1 MDTLD
6 NSTAYELSKVFRVA
20 PEKVFRS
27 FIDEATLK
35 NIWGVSEIK
44 IDARPGGQARAKLQ
58 FGDENWDFTLN
69 YKEIIPNEKLR
80 WIVHFDRFP
89 SKEIRAT
96 LLFTKVPEGTR
107 LIFRQENFQTS
118 EERDDNR
125 QANSEALE
133 KLDSLL
139 TNRQ

>member
-6 NSTAYELSKVFRVA
+6 NSTAYELSRVFSAA
-20 PEKVFRS
+20 PETVFRS
-27 FIDEATLK
+27 FIDEGTLK
-35 NIWGVSEIK
+35 QIWGVSEII
-44 IDARPGGQARAKLQ
+44 IDARREGQARAKLQ
-58 FGDENWDFTLN
+58 IGNENWDFTLT
-69 YKEIIPNEKLR
+69 YKEIVPNEKLR

-89 SKEIRAT
+89 SKETRAT
-96 LLFTKVPEGTR
+96 LLFIKVPEGTK

-125 QANSEALE
+125 QAITEAL
-133 KLDSLL
+133 KTLDSLL